1 MQLSKDKIFV
11 TENKRQRKS
20 HKRQPYLQLSK
31 NKIFGS
37 IVEEVQYRESS
48 RGLVSHG
55 LFVAREVVAENKR
68 QRRSSK
74 RSTYIAVLVRL
85 GSFTI
90 NVLVS

>member
-1 MQLSKDKIFV
+1 M
-11 TENKRQRKS
+11 
-20 HKRQPYLQLSK
+20 QLSK

-85 GSFTI
+85 GSFII
-90 NVLVS
+90 NVFLVSPWR